1 MTFRH
6 ADAPTFVIPENVP
19 VHKLLS
25 YFLTEQMVQREPLKA
40 WDFYFMSRRK
50 GFYLCHAERDF
61 YFMSR
66 RNRRNTQKFS
76 QGCLPHPPPFGRQ
89 SLRFYRAIAPQSGGE
104 LWGVTSRGYKKEVNT
119 FVDAHLLVQSY
130 ASLFS
135 SAA

>member
-50 GFYLCHAERDF
+50 GFLF
-61 YFMSR
+61 YVTQKGILFMSR
-66 RNRRNTQKFS
+66 RKGFLFYVTQKSQKYAEIFS
-76 QGCLPHPPPFGRQ
+76 RVSAPSP
-89 SLRFYRAIAPQSGGE
+89 SLRSPIAPFLSGDCPSEWRGIVGCHQS
-104 LWGVTSRGYKKEVNT
+104 WV
-119 FVDAHLLVQSY
+119 
-130 ASLFS
+130 
-135 SAA
+135 

>member
-61 YFMSR
+61 IYVTQKGIFILCHAEIAEMR
-66 RNRRNTQKFS
+66 RNFLKGWVS
-76 QGCLPHPPPFGRQ
+76 PDMG
-89 SLRFYRAIAPQSGGE
+89 I
-104 LWGVTSRGYKKEVNT
+104 KKR
-119 FVDAHLLVQSY
+119 
-130 ASLFS
+130 
-135 SAA
+135 